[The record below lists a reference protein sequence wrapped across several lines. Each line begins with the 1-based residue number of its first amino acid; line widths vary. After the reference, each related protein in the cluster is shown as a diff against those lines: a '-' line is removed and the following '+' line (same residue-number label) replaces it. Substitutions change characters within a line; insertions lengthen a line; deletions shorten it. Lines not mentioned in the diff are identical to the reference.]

1 MKKSTVILQILLVI
15 PGLSG
20 AQVNN
25 EYSEILQHALAK
37 SQEITIQRQ
46 TAELSLIDRQKA
58 RLTYLPSVTLQSSY
72 TRLNDDISFSVPP
85 IAIPVGPE
93 QVLEK
98 ELDPIILQGKDI
110 FRARLQ
116 AEMIL
121 FSGLQVPLK
130 SAAAY
135 HKYQAEQ
142 ILTQREKAKII
153 LETVEYY
160 DQLALIAQSLEV
172 LHESQKRL
180 EKQKDYSQKAFQSG
194 LASSYDLN
202 KVKIAEKEL
211 EAKAI
216 ELKGNLNL
224 VLLKLEQLTGLEKQH
239 LKTFSP
245 QLSPWPEIATAI
257 NIEQRAE
264 LEALHHGVEG
274 LEKLRKSELAKYMP
288 QVKAFANRELYE
300 DDLSALDPT
309 WYVGVGLQ
317 WSIFDGLQRHK
328 DMQKINIQ
336 KNIKKLEKSHAEE
349 QLNLN
354 LAKSQED
361 LNTANKLL
369 LLAREKR
376 SDAMEGLEITMKG
389 YQVGLNDI
397 TERLAAET
405 DMQKAELELLQAI
418 YQQRKASLKLIDA
431 TGQLSIENFTKEQ

>member
-1 MKKSTVILQILLVI
+1 
-15 PGLSG
+15 
-20 AQVNN
+20 
-25 EYSEILQHALAK
+25 
-37 SQEITIQRQ
+37 
-46 TAELSLIDRQKA
+46 
-58 RLTYLPSVTLQSSY
+58 
-72 TRLNDDISFSVPP
+72 
-85 IAIPVGPE
+85 
-93 QVLEK
+93 
-98 ELDPIILQGKDI
+98 
-110 FRARLQ
+110 
-116 AEMIL
+116 
-121 FSGLQVPLK
+121 
-130 SAAAY
+130 
-135 HKYQAEQ
+135 
-142 ILTQREKAKII
+142 
-153 LETVEYY
+153 
-160 DQLALIAQSLEV
+160 
-172 LHESQKRL
+172 
-180 EKQKDYSQKAFQSG
+180 
-194 LASSYDLN
+194 
-202 KVKIAEKEL
+202 
-211 EAKAI
+211 
-216 ELKGNLNL
+216 
-224 VLLKLEQLTGLEKQH
+224 
-239 LKTFSP
+239 
-245 QLSPWPEIATAI
+245 
-257 NIEQRAE
+257 
-264 LEALHHGVEG
+264 
-274 LEKLRKSELAKYMP
+274 MP

-336 KNIKKLEKSHAEE
+336 KNIKELEKSHAEE